1 MRLTVVTA
9 AGATVGSGVVDRLGS
24 LVVRNLTAGPGY
36 RFEEGTGPGARR
48 TAAFR
53 VLGTTSTPGA
63 SFYSSQHLHAGLNY
77 VRMRDGILLAATV
90 RLPPGKTLA
99 DGPFPTVIEYS
110 GYNVA
115 GPHGLIDALEG
126 QASSS
131 DPLLPDTSTVV
142 GSVVA
147 PLLGFVTVSV
157 QIRGTGCSGGAFD
170 LFGLP
175 SDYDGYDVVQTVGAQ
190 PWVLNHK
197 VGMVG
202 ISYSGFSQLVVAG
215 TDPPDLAAITPLSPT
230 DDLYSTGY
238 PGGIYNDGF
247 AASWVAPARARTPA
261 RHPEEVNRGRRPRSR
276 RATRRAWPTN
286 ACIYRP
292 RVSTRSSSPNLG
304 RTPALFNPRSP
315 TVWAS
320 HIKVP
325 VFMVGALEDEQVGPQ
340 WPALITALH
349 GDKDVYVTMMNG
361 THTDSLGPDTI
372 SRWLE
377 FLDLYVADRVPTA
390 SPTLDA
396 LAPTLYSSLTGGA
409 ASAPVPAVRFTTEP
423 SVTQAKAAFAAQD
436 PRVRVLFD
444 NGGGALGPGA
454 LQPTYEAGFSAWP
467 PAGTVVHYALGPN
480 GTLQTGTPPA
490 STTASFHPNPA
501 VRPADD
507 LPASANA
514 WAAQPPYD
522 WTTVPAA
529 NGIAFETPA
538 FTSATTIVGPASLDL
553 MLRSTAPVTDLQVT
567 VTEVRPGAT
576 QEEYVTSGFLR
587 SSDRTQSGRVDRAR
601 PRTDLSDGRSPIPP
615 ARALHPGADS
625 GRPHCAHLPR
635 RDAAAHRHFR
645 ARRGPAVVDLR
656 HAGHP
661 RCRRRH
667 GVARRHARLVAGGQ
681 RGGRR
686 RPVPR
691 HAGLRRTARRA
702 LPGLCAAG
710 QPGLTIGRPSPAL
723 GRVAAMAGTAGDEH
737 SVEVSLYQG
746 LLTTRAIR
754 RYTDEPVPDEALRDI
769 LFAAT
774 RAPSGSNRQ
783 PFRFIVLTDGAVAQ
797 EAKRLIGQGARRF
810 WAAKRE
816 ADGYD
821 AGSGAQADSP
831 KARMARTMQHY
842 VDTYE
847 SVPVLVLACFRRYRH
862 AGSYTDG
869 ASVYPACQNL
879 LLAARALGFG
889 GVMTSWQFAAD
900 AELRSL
906 LHIPGEVEIM
916 ATITL
921 GRPQGRHGPVRRRPL
936 PELVYGDRWGESPA
950 WAVDPAGT
958 AHTSAGPPTSSQ

>member
-1 MRLTVVTA
+1 MQRVAFVCAATVLAATTSFATAAGASGSRAPLPFRGHGSIGQAYVTGAPPGVRLTVVTA

-24 LVVRNLTAGPGY
+24 LIVRDLQAGPGY

-48 TAAFR
+48 TGAFR
-53 VLGTTSTPGA
+53 VLSTSSTPSA
-63 SFYSSQHLHAGLNY
+63 SWYSSQHLHAGLNY

-115 GPHGLIDALEG
+115 GPHNLIDALEG
-126 QASSS
+126 QASTS

-157 QIRGTGCSGGAFD
+157 QMRGTGCSGGAFD

-175 SDYDGYDVVQTVGAQ
+175 SDYDGYDAVQTVGAQ

-202 ISYSGFSQLVVAG
+202 ISFSGFSQLVVAG
-215 TDPPDLAAITPLSPT
+215 TDPPDLAAIAPLSPT

-247 AASWVAPARARTPA
+247 AASWVAQRVSDARPAPGGGQPWARA
-261 RHPEEVNRGRRPRSR
+261 EI
-276 RATRRAWPTN
+276 ATGDTTCLANQRLHLQAQ
-286 ACIYRP
+286 ALDSLI
-292 RVSTRSSSPNLG
+292 SPNLG

-320 HIKVP
+320 HINVP

-349 GDKDVYVTMMNG
+349 GDKNVYVTMLNG

-423 SVTQAKAAFAAQD
+423 SVTAAKAAYGAQD

-444 NGGGALGPGA
+444 NGGGTLGPGA

-467 PAGTVVHYALGPN
+467 PAGNVVHYGLGPD
-480 GTLQTGTPPA
+480 GTLQTGTRRA
-490 STTASFHPNPA
+490 SSTASFHPNPA

-514 WAAQPPYD
+514 WAAQPPYN
-522 WTTVPAA
+522 WTTVPPA

-538 FTSATTIVGPASLDL
+538 FASATTIVGPASLNL

-567 VTEVRPGAT
+567 VTEVRPGAA

-587 SSDRTQSGRVDRAR
+587 SSDRTLSAASTVLDPVPTFLTADRRNLPQGRFTLVRIPVDPIAHTFRSGTRLRIVLSAPGGDR
-601 PRTDLSDGRSPIPP
+601 PSWTFDTP
-615 ARALHPGADS
+615 ATHG
-625 GRPHCAHLPR
+625 
-635 RDAAAHRHFR
+635 
-645 ARRGPAVVDLR
+645 AVVDTVSL
-656 HAGHP
+656 GGP
-661 RCRRRH
+661 H
-667 GVARRHARLVAGGQ
+667 GSSLV
-681 RGGRR
+681 
-686 RPVPR
+686 VN
-691 HAGLRRTARRA
+691 
-702 LPGLCAAG
+702 
-710 QPGLTIGRPSPAL
+710 
-723 GRVAAMAGTAGDEH
+723 
-737 SVEVSLYQG
+737 EVSG
-746 LLTTRAIR
+746 V
-754 RYTDEPVPDEALRDI
+754 VPSSAMPACGALRGEPC
-769 LFAAT
+769 
-774 RAPSGSNRQ
+774 RASAPLGN
-783 PFRFIVLTDGAVAQ
+783 
-797 EAKRLIGQGARRF
+797 QG
-810 WAAKRE
+810 
-816 ADGYD
+816 
-821 AGSGAQADSP
+821 
-831 KARMARTMQHY
+831 
-842 VDTYE
+842 
-847 SVPVLVLACFRRYRH
+847 
-862 AGSYTDG
+862 
-869 ASVYPACQNL
+869 
-879 LLAARALGFG
+879 
-889 GVMTSWQFAAD
+889 
-900 AELRSL
+900 
-906 LHIPGEVEIM
+906 
-916 ATITL
+916 
-921 GRPQGRHGPVRRRPL
+921 
-936 PELVYGDRWGESPA
+936 
-950 WAVDPAGT
+950 
-958 AHTSAGPPTSSQ
+958 

>member
-1 MRLTVVTA
+1 MQSRARGPPPDYAGAPPAGRNVPNERTGTITSLQRVAFVCAATVLAATTSFATAAGASGSRAPLPFRGHGSIGQAYVTGAPPGVRLTVVTA

-24 LVVRNLTAGPGY
+24 LIVRDLQAGPGY

-48 TAAFR
+48 TGAFR
-53 VLGTTSTPGA
+53 VLSTSSTPSA
-63 SFYSSQHLHAGLNY
+63 SWYSSQHLHAGLNY

-115 GPHGLIDALEG
+115 GPHNLIDALEG
-126 QASSS
+126 QASTS

-147 PLLGFVTVSV
+147 PLLGFDTVSV
-157 QIRGTGCSGGAFD
+157 QMRGTGCSGGAFD

-175 SDYDGYDVVQTVGAQ
+175 SDYDGYDAVQTVGAQ

-202 ISYSGFSQLVVAG
+202 ISFSGFSQLVVAG
-215 TDPPDLAAITPLSPT
+215 TDPPDLAAIAPLSPT

-247 AASWVAPARARTPA
+247 AASWVAQRVSDARPAPGGGQPWARA
-261 RHPEEVNRGRRPRSR
+261 EI
-276 RATRRAWPTN
+276 ATGDTTCLANQRLHLQAQ
-286 ACIYRP
+286 ALDSLI
-292 RVSTRSSSPNLG
+292 SPNLG

-320 HIKVP
+320 HINVP

-423 SVTQAKAAFAAQD
+423 SVTAAKAAYGAQD

-444 NGGGALGPGA
+444 NGGGTLGPGA

-467 PAGTVVHYALGPN
+467 PAGNVVHYGLGPD
-480 GTLQTGTPPA
+480 GTLQTGTRRA
-490 STTASFHPNPA
+490 SSTASFHPNPA

-514 WAAQPPYD
+514 WAAQPPYN
-522 WTTVPAA
+522 WTTVPPA

-538 FTSATTIVGPASLDL
+538 FASATTIVGPASLNL

-587 SSDRTQSGRVDRAR
+587 SSDRTLSAASTVLDPVPTFLTADRRNLPQGRFTLVRIPVDPIAHTFRSGTRLRIVLSAPGGDR
-601 PRTDLSDGRSPIPP
+601 PSWTFDTP
-615 ARALHPGADS
+615 ATHG
-625 GRPHCAHLPR
+625 
-635 RDAAAHRHFR
+635 
-645 ARRGPAVVDLR
+645 AVVDTVSL
-656 HAGHP
+656 GGP
-661 RCRRRH
+661 H
-667 GVARRHARLVAGGQ
+667 GSSLV
-681 RGGRR
+681 
-686 RPVPR
+686 VN
-691 HAGLRRTARRA
+691 
-702 LPGLCAAG
+702 
-710 QPGLTIGRPSPAL
+710 
-723 GRVAAMAGTAGDEH
+723 
-737 SVEVSLYQG
+737 EVSG
-746 LLTTRAIR
+746 V
-754 RYTDEPVPDEALRDI
+754 VPSSAMPACGALRGEPC
-769 LFAAT
+769 
-774 RAPSGSNRQ
+774 RASAPLGN
-783 PFRFIVLTDGAVAQ
+783 
-797 EAKRLIGQGARRF
+797 QG
-810 WAAKRE
+810 
-816 ADGYD
+816 
-821 AGSGAQADSP
+821 
-831 KARMARTMQHY
+831 
-842 VDTYE
+842 
-847 SVPVLVLACFRRYRH
+847 
-862 AGSYTDG
+862 
-869 ASVYPACQNL
+869 
-879 LLAARALGFG
+879 
-889 GVMTSWQFAAD
+889 
-900 AELRSL
+900 
-906 LHIPGEVEIM
+906 
-916 ATITL
+916 
-921 GRPQGRHGPVRRRPL
+921 
-936 PELVYGDRWGESPA
+936 
-950 WAVDPAGT
+950 
-958 AHTSAGPPTSSQ
+958 